1 MFKNILIRKQIK
13 NTVWIQKVTILVS
26 SEFYVIIKGSPAAL
40 CQLLEMLVGSKF
52 QLFKICLMVQS
63 VHQGG
68 PFPQPPFYHTAP
80 RIVWINH
87 VCGRRA
93 ARVNKSSACEVES
106 LPQSPSQMLCPVVH
120 SPTLWSTHVN
130 YALRILRPRE
140 SWQLRKNESWICNL
154 IMCFI

>member
-13 NTVWIQKVTILVS
+13 NTVWILKVTILVS

-52 QLFKICLMVQS
+52 QLFKICLVVQS

-68 PFPQPPFYHTAP
+68 PFPQPSFYHTAP

-87 VCGRRA
+87 ICGRRA
-93 ARVNKSSACEVES
+93 ARVKTSAYEVES

-120 SPTLWSTHVN
+120 HQLCGALMSTLLSEFSDLGKADSSERMKAE
-130 YALRILRPRE
+130 YAI
-140 SWQLRKNESWICNL
+140 
-154 IMCFI
+154 